1 MTLYA
6 KTERGKMQK
15 LDLTH
20 AREMELYSYQIAL
33 LTMINN
39 CQLELTRI
47 KSKLATVQKKRE
59 DKDE

>member
-33 LTMINN
+33 LTMVNN

-47 KSKLATVQKKRE
+47 KSKLAQVKKKRE

>member
-1 MTLYA
+1 
-6 KTERGKMQK
+6 MQK

-33 LTMINN
+33 LTMVNN

-59 DKDE
+59 DKDEQNKTKSRVKK

>member
-1 MTLYA
+1 MH
-6 KTERGKMQK
+6 K

-33 LTMINN
+33 LTIVNN

-47 KSKLATVQKKRE
+47 KSKLAKVQKERE
-59 DKDE
+59 NKDE

>member
-1 MTLYA
+1 MH
-6 KTERGKMQK
+6 K

-33 LTMINN
+33 LTMVNN

-47 KSKLATVQKKRE
+47 KSKLAKVKKEKE
-59 DKDE
+59 DKDEQNKTKSRVSE

>member
-1 MTLYA
+1 MH
-6 KTERGKMQK
+6 K

-47 KSKLATVQKKRE
+47 KSKLAKVKIEKV
-59 DKDE
+59 DKDEQNKTKSRVSE

>member
-1 MTLYA
+1 
-6 KTERGKMQK
+6 MQK

-33 LTMINN
+33 LTMVNN
-39 CQLELTRI
+39 CNLELTRI
-47 KSKLATVQKKRE
+47 KEKLAQVKKKRE

>member
-1 MTLYA
+1 MH
-6 KTERGKMQK
+6 K

-39 CQLELTRI
+39 CNLEITRI
-47 KSKLATVQKKRE
+47 KSKLAKVQKERE
-59 DKDE
+59 DKNE

>member
-1 MTLYA
+1 MH
-6 KTERGKMQK
+6 K

-33 LTMINN
+33 LTMVNN

-59 DKDE
+59 DKDEQNKTKSREQK

>member
-1 MTLYA
+1 MH
-6 KTERGKMQK
+6 K

-20 AREMELYSYQIAL
+20 AREMELYSYKIAL

-47 KSKLATVQKKRE
+47 KSKLAQVKKKRE